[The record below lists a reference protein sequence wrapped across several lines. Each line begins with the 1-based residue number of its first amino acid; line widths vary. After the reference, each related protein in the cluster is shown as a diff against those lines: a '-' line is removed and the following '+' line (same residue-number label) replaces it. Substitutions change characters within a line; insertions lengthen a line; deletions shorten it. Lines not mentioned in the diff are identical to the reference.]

1 MKTVWLVCLA
11 ALLVACG
18 RPEAPR
24 SGSGDS
30 GPTANGAALSP
41 AEPRPAAPEQ
51 EPLSVPGVERLVDLR
66 GGRSAADYVQ
76 AVEKFMRDNP
86 ELQVIVGKGWDATAF
101 GAVPPHKAQLD
112 QVSDFVPIVL
122 ISRDHQSVWTNSEG
136 LAAAGINSDTP
147 DPEGGVIEKD
157 ENGLAIGVLRGQ
169 GAVKLLEKTISPSG
183 GGQLQT
189 DDARHDQPDAR

>member
-1 MKTVWLVCLA
+1 
-11 ALLVACG
+11 
-18 RPEAPR
+18 
-24 SGSGDS
+24 
-30 GPTANGAALSP
+30 
-41 AEPRPAAPEQ
+41 
-51 EPLSVPGVERLVDLR
+51 
-66 GGRSAADYVQ
+66 
-76 AVEKFMRDNP
+76 MRDNP